1 VAQPR
6 LYNERSAQPVDAH
19 VGKRIRMRRVFLNI
33 SQEKLAE
40 MVGVTFQ
47 QVQKYERGANRI
59 AASRLLEFSKALDV
73 EVDFFYEGL
82 PEAGSKK
89 SRHGLSDNAQQALG
103 TDDRLYSKETLELL
117 KVFYS
122 VKNERKRRELLKIIR
137 SMAENIQSG

>member
-89 SRHGLSDNAQQALG
+89 YRHGLSDNAQQALG